1 MKFEQEQTEM
11 NFSDSNF
18 SVPSV
23 TSVTSCKIVFAFK

>member
-23 TSVTSCKIVFAFK
+23 TSCKIVFAFK